1 MAAKK
6 TGKEQ
11 ILAHFF
17 DEGACSPLFSEG
29 AVSAAFGCANGQTA
43 YVICQN
49 GSPVGVKDI
58 DRTIRVL
65 EMAAETGNP
74 VVTFYDSTG
83 AMLEG
88 GLDLL
93 TANSRLSAQIA
104 RISGVVPQIAVV
116 TGTCAGSSAIHAA
129 AADLCIVAKGAE
141 LFLTAPFN
149 SEDKVADAG
158 SAEFA
163 ARAGVAA
170 VLADDALA
178 AASLAAKLVGMLP
191 GNNLAGPAVFDFAA
205 PKSSLNLTKY
215 VPARPPPRWPMRAA
229 WWNCMPAT
237 ARRSAPRWAPST
249 ALLWALSPPARRA
262 WITAAPPRPP
272 VLCGCAMH
280 TASPS

>member
-1 MAAKK
+1 MRIFLMKAPVRPC
-6 TGKEQ
+6 
-11 ILAHFF
+11 F
-17 DEGACSPLFSEG
+17 PRG

-170 VLADDALA
+170 VLADDAEA

-191 GNNLAGPAVFDFAA
+191 GNNLAGPRGV
-205 PKSSLNLTKY
+205 
-215 VPARPPPRWPMRAA
+215 
-229 WWNCMPAT
+229 
-237 ARRSAPRWAPST
+237 
-249 ALLWALSPPARRA
+249 
-262 WITAAPPRPP
+262 
-272 VLCGCAMH
+272 
-280 TASPS
+280 